1 MDIQMGMTF
10 LSQKK
15 IENNEFEQIMREHK
29 RWLQDKST
37 GKRADFRDIDLS
49 EKDLSGIDLSYADLQ
64 GSNLMDAKLIGANLS
79 YANLTQAFLHGA
91 DLSKAI
97 IDGASFTNANLAR
110 AKLDECT
117 GENARFTF
125 SCLWDCDFKN
135 VVLPKAVFFE
145 AEVCDCDFT
154 GSNLEEAYFVHADL
168 DNSVFEDTNLKNA
181 DFDHARR
188 AYWSNFRNADMTG
201 ASVENVNLD
210 LNKLEGVKGL
220 YIPLY
225 CPEEGSFT
233 AWKKCREG
241 KVVKLLIPEHAE
253 RKGNSIYS
261 LRASEAEVLE
271 IYDKDGNS
279 VDEAVSIV
287 DAEFKYLKGTTVYP
301 KEVNPKFYGD
311 TTGIYFVLSRAETEI
326 YKEKEERA
334 EKGDDVDEE

>member
-1 MDIQMGMTF
+1 MGIQMGMTF

-64 GSNLMDAKLIGANLS
+64 GSNL
-79 YANLTQAFLHGA
+79 
-91 DLSKAI
+91 
-97 IDGASFTNANLAR
+97 
-110 AKLDECT
+110 
-117 GENARFTF
+117 
-125 SCLWDCDFKN
+125 
-135 VVLPKAVFFE
+135 
-145 AEVCDCDFT
+145 
-154 GSNLEEAYFVHADL
+154 EEAYFVHTDL

-210 LNKLEGVKGL
+210 LNKFEGVKGL

-225 CPEEGSFT
+225 CPEEGSFI

-271 IYDKDGNS
+271 IYDKDGNP

-287 DAEFKYLKGTTVYP
+287 DADFKYLKGTTVYP

-311 TTGIYFVLSRAETEI
+311 TIGIYFVLSRAETEI

-334 EKGDDVDEE
+334 EKGEDVDEE